1 MVSPSRFLRLFLDFH
16 RRPRG
21 YKLRV
26 NVRFGPNVFLSGKV
40 GIGDYTFIGA
50 RSVIGPADVVIG
62 RYTSIGPD
70 TLVGINSHPV
80 DNPSSSA
87 VFYSSA
93 WGRRIDLR
101 KKHNSSPV
109 VIGNDV
115 WVGARSVIMP
125 GVTVCDGAII
135 GACSVVTKDVGPYS
149 IVAGVPARKIRSRF
163 SQEYIEKLSLTKW
176 WKFDL
181 DELETS
187 NFIESYSGQ
196 DLVKK

>member
-1 MVSPSRFLRLFLDFH
+1 
-16 RRPRG
+16 
-21 YKLRV
+21 
-26 NVRFGPNVFLSGKV
+26 
-40 GIGDYTFIGA
+40 
-50 RSVIGPADVVIG
+50 
-62 RYTSIGPD
+62 
-70 TLVGINSHPV
+70 
-80 DNPSSSA
+80 
-87 VFYSSA
+87 
-93 WGRRIDLR
+93 
-101 KKHNSSPV
+101 
-109 VIGNDV
+109 
-115 WVGARSVIMP
+115 MP